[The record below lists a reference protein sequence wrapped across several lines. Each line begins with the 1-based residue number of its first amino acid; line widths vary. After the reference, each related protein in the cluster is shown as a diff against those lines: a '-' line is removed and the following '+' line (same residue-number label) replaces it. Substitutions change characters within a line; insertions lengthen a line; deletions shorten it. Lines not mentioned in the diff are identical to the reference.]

1 MKICSKCGA
10 TYNDGF
16 FCSEC
21 GGKLV
26 DQDDFGIPAFTEEK
40 SGAPSRE
47 YGVIEEPSLIQFVL
61 IGIIVAAACVA
72 ASVMIYLRGSGT
84 TTKSSSAAPRNTY
97 VCEASMSS
105 GEGGEDYV
113 LQELW

>member
-10 TYNDGF
+10 TYNDGS
-16 FCSEC
+16 FCSKC

-26 DQDDFGIPAFTEEK
+26 DQAESGAPAFTAGK
-40 SGAPSRE
+40 SGAPSPE

-72 ASVMIYLRGSGT
+72 AAVMIYLRGAGT
-84 TTKSSSAAPRNTY
+84 TAKSSSAAPGNVY
-97 VCEASMSS
+97 VWEASMSG

-113 LQELW
+113 L

>member
-10 TYNDGF
+10 TYNDGS
-16 FCSEC
+16 FCSKC

-26 DQDDFGIPAFTEEK
+26 DQAEPGAPAFTEGK

-72 ASVMIYLRGSGT
+72 AAVMIYLRGAGT
-84 TTKSSSAAPRNTY
+84 TAKSSSAAPGNVY
-97 VCEASMSS
+97 VWEASMSG

-113 LQELW
+113 L